1 MSQSEDAKY
10 LAALK
15 KRYKKAGKKERGK
28 ILDEYVQTTG
38 HHRKYAIAVL
48 SGKRVRAA
56 RPIHR
61 PRGTL
66 YTAED
71 ARALETLSDVF
82 DGINSKLLRGAMDN
96 ELEHLYKSGFLRVS
110 PACYK
115 RLKQISP
122 ATVDRL
128 RFRYGRHP
136 VGRQARGRTKP
147 GTLLKRQIAVRTW
160 ADWNEDRPG
169 FTEMDLVA
177 HDGGNPRGEHA
188 WTLNFT
194 DIKTGWTE
202 CAATR
207 NKAQIHVFAALRL
220 VQRRLPFPLLGVDSD
235 NGSEFI
241 NDELLRY
248 CQDAHITFTRSREG
262 HKNDNA
268 YVEQKNWSVV
278 RRFVG
283 DLRFDTPA
291 QLKLLDQLYEL
302 LHLYVNF
309 FLPVMKLKE
318 KVRQGNKVKRIYDD
332 PLTPNQRVL
341 ASPHVSRKVKDQ
353 LRATYQKLDLVT
365 LKRRIDR
372 IVKQLWKD
380 AS

>member
-15 KRYKKAGKKERGK
+15 KRYKKARKKERGK
-28 ILDEYVQTTG
+28 ILDEYVKTTG

-48 SGKRVRAA
+48 SGKRVRVT

-66 YTAED
+66 YTVED

-122 ATVDRL
+122 ATIDRL

-207 NKAQIHVFAALRL
+207 NKAQIHVFTALRL

-332 PLTPNQRVL
+332 PQTPYQRVL

-353 LRATYQKLDLVT
+353 LRAIYQKLDLVT